1 MSAARPAYSFCEVE
15 NPPRSYF
22 EDGRTPW
29 HIRTVGAERTLCERT
44 VADDIDGVVPVSK
57 VSLFYADCIGCIEIF
72 RADEGM
78 SGLDPAMVRT
88 AFCVDDPE
96 EPDEGVKSFDG
107 EAASDI

>member
-1 MSAARPAYSFCEVE
+1 MAVPPPAYAFCEIE

-29 HIRTVGAERTLCERT
+29 HIRVAGAAQTLCGRT
-44 VADDIDGVVPVSK
+44 ADSNIDGVVPVSK
-57 VSLFYADCIGCIEIF
+57 LSLFYADCVGCIEIF

-78 SGLDPAMVRT
+78 SGLDPQMVRT
-88 AFCVDDPE
+88 AFQVDDPE

-107 EAASDI
+107 EAANDI